1 MCSCEAGKVGY
12 NSHKML
18 YTVSLS
24 HSGKALRTFWQ
35 TFKAGKYGIYKRKI
49 LLSGLW
55 FLYWAKSC
63 KWLIHNLMRMED
75 SCPCFSI
82 YQSMFNSQNYFTGTT
97 SNFSNFSNLLFNHP
111 SQQIAK
117 QQTSRTESKLPGSA
131 IQDMS
136 KHPEKSKDAPPM
148 QKQYKHLQPRAW
160 YLQKGE
166 TSSACD
172 KKCMH
177 FQCISCMPLGS
188 GTEHVS
194 NHLLYT

>member
-1 MCSCEAGKVGY
+1 
-12 NSHKML
+12 
-18 YTVSLS
+18 
-24 HSGKALRTFWQ
+24 
-35 TFKAGKYGIYKRKI
+35 
-49 LLSGLW
+49 
-55 FLYWAKSC
+55 
-63 KWLIHNLMRMED
+63 MRMED

-136 KHPEKSKDAPPM
+136 KHPEKSKRCTTHAKTI
-148 QKQYKHLQPRAW
+148 QAFAA
-160 YLQKGE
+160 
-166 TSSACD
+166 SSLIPSKRKNIICLRQEMYA
-172 KKCMH
+172 